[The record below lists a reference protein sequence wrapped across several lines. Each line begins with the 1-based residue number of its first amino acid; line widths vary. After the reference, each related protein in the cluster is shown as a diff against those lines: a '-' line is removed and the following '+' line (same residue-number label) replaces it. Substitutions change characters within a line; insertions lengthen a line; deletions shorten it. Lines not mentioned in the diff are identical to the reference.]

1 MQSRMHRCP
10 EASAVQAEVH
20 SGDLRIFILRT
31 DVGLHTGFVSADAD
45 APWYLHMGLEGLM
58 TNSMPGRN
66 PRWLVAPNIE
76 PLRLRP
82 VLNRCRLIRR
92 RAHVDLQFADAV
104 PYSFDASARIVEDP
118 SVGSVRVEVE
128 GDGGFTCATFVL
140 AVFESVGLRILD
152 IATVVDDP
160 VQTQANRHSLIA
172 FLRAHGPVNGA
183 LLERLE
189 RTIGQ
194 PRIAPE
200 CVAGAMLDRPHPM
213 PYARALELAQHVLQQ
228 MGPAMVATV
237 RDPASTV
244 ASPS

>member
-1 MQSRMHRCP
+1 MQSRMHCCHDL
-10 EASAVQAEVH
+10 SAVQGEVRA
-20 SGDLRIFILRT
+20 SDLHVFILRT
-31 DVGLHTGFVSADAD
+31 DSGLHTGFVSADAQG
-45 APWYLHMGLEGLM
+45 PWYLHMGIDGFM
-58 TNSMPGRN
+58 TSSMPGRN

-76 PLRLRP
+76 RLRLQP
-82 VLNRCRLIRR
+82 VLNKCRLVRHRIL
-92 RAHVDLQFADAV
+92 VDLQFGDAV
-104 PYSFDASARIVEDP
+104 PYSFDPSARIVDDP

-152 IATVVDDP
+152 LATVVDDP
-160 VQTQANRHSLIA
+160 VQTQTIRHGLIA

-200 CVAGAMLDRPHPM
+200 CVAGALLDRPHPM
-213 PYARALELAQHVLQQ
+213 PYAHALELAQHVLQQ